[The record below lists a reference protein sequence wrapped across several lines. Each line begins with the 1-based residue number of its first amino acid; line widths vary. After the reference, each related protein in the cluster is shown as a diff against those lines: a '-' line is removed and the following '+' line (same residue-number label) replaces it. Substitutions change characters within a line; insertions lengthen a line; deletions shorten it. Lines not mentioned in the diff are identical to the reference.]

1 MRIFPFFPIL
11 FLLTLP
17 MRTPAQPA
25 VAAATRFGE
34 DSLLVRYRAMALA
47 CDDDLKSAT
56 RRIEACAELER
67 AARAGRI
74 PTLSAGGDFRY
85 TGRPLTYSTDL
96 PGVGPLTF
104 EGQNWKYG
112 ASATLSQPL
121 YTGGRITAEIRRA
134 ESGTRMSEAERELLR
149 SELCYRVDVQYWTTV
164 ARRER
169 MTVAGEQLEAVAD
182 LERIVRERVEAG
194 LCDRQEL
201 LTVEVKHNEARYR
214 LLQTQSDFETSR
226 MALNALI
233 GRPLDAGTA
242 VGSVL
247 PEVEPGASG
256 LSGAALHP
264 GVRLAQERIE
274 YERTLLRF
282 NDARYKPQLQFGA
295 NAGYFAPGYDFRP
308 DLSPNYTLY
317 AQVSVPIFQGGRR
330 HRERRAAEHRI
341 DMAADA
347 LHRVETD
354 LDLETRTARTALEQ
368 AGERVVLAAS
378 SLAKAFENE
387 RRTAEKYA
395 EGAVSVS
402 EVIDAQLYRQT
413 AQEQY
418 VAAKAEARMHHAEL
432 LKATDAYRFR

>member
-1 MRIFPFFPIL
+1 MKLYPV
-11 FLLTLP
+11 LLSFVLT
-17 MRTPAQPA
+17 
-25 VAAATRFGE
+25 AAAGSVVARPAE
-34 DSLLVRYRAMALA
+34 DSLLVRYRRMALD
-47 CDDDLKSAT
+47 CDDDLKAAAK
-56 RRIEACAELER
+56 RIEACTELER

-85 TGRPLTYSTDL
+85 TGNPLEYSTEL
-96 PGVGPLTF
+96 PGVGPLTL

-112 ASATLSQPL
+112 ASATLLQPL
-121 YTGGRITAEIRRA
+121 YTGGRIAGAIRLA
-134 ESGTRMSEAERELLR
+134 ESETRMSEARRELLR
-149 SELCYRVDVQYWTTV
+149 TELCYRVDVQYWTTV

-169 MTVAGEQLEAVAD
+169 MAVAETYLRAVAD

-194 LCDRQEL
+194 LSDRQEL
-201 LTVEVKHNEARYR
+201 LGVEVKHNEARYR
-214 LLQTQSDFETSR
+214 LLQARSDFETGR

-233 GRPLDAGTA
+233 GEPLEAPTA
-242 VGSVL
+242 VGSSL
-247 PEVEPGASG
+247 PEVEPGAAG

-264 GVRLAQERIE
+264 GIRLARERIE
-274 YERTLLRF
+274 YERTTLRF

-330 HRERRAAEHRI
+330 HRERRASEYRI
-341 DMAADA
+341 GMAADA

-354 LDLETRTARTALEQ
+354 LDLETRTARTALSEAQ
-368 AGERVVLAAS
+368 KRVELAAS

-387 RRTAEKYA
+387 RRATEKYA

-413 AQEQY
+413 AQEQF
-418 VAAKAEARMHHAEL
+418 VEAKTAARMHYAEL
-432 LKATDAYRFR
+432 LKATDAYRFQ